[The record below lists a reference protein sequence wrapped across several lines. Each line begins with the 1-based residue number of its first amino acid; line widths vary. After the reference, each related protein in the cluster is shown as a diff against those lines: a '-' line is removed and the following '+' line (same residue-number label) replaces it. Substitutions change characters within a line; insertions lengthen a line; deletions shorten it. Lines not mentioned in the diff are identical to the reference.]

1 MSLLS
6 SRIVPSVLALVC
18 LATTLPAQAQTTPTP
33 ADTSS
38 VAMPEAASRSNGH
51 VGIAVRASTLGFGVE
66 GAVRLHRRV
75 NARIGTSMLTYSR
88 DFDDEDSN
96 VTYTGE
102 LSLRSVDAHLDL
114 FPFGGGFH
122 ISPGL
127 TLQNNNHVSLS
138 ATVGAG
144 QTVTVDDVDYLG
156 TAANPIRVAGK
167 ISVESVR
174 PMVTLGWGN
183 IIPRNRR
190 FSVPFELGVVFQGQP
205 VAALSYTGT
214 ACAPNGSNCRDM
226 ATDPVIQSHVRNEE
240 ASLNDDLGLG
250 ALRFYPVLSLG
261 IGIRF

>member
-1 MSLLS
+1 MSLRLL
-6 SRIVPSVLALVC
+6 RAVPSVLALAC
-18 LATTLPAQAQTTPTP
+18 LATAVPVQAQPP
-33 ADTSS
+33 AAPNDTQPLAVQDSG
-38 VAMPEAASRSNGH
+38 SRSNGH
-51 VGIAVRASTLGFGVE
+51 VGVAVRASTLGFGIE

-75 NARIGTSMLTYSR
+75 NARIGTSMLTYNR
-88 DFDDEDSN
+88 DFDDEDSG

-122 ISPGL
+122 VSPGL

-144 QTVTVDDVDYLG
+144 QTVSVDDVDYLG

-167 ISVESVR
+167 ITVASVR
-174 PMVTLGWGN
+174 PALTIGWGN

-205 VAALSYTGT
+205 VATLAYTGT

-226 ATDPVIQSHVRNEE
+226 ATDPIIQGHVRAEE
-240 ASLNDDLGLG
+240 ANLNDDLGLG
-250 ALRFYPVLSLG
+250 ALRYYPVLSLG
-261 IGIRF
+261 IGFRF